1 MRQCEIYLHGI
12 RCGLLTEEDNRTFT
26 FIYDKAYLI
35 GDNAEPV
42 SLTLPLQ
49 GEPHTSPYLF
59 PAFANMLS
67 EGENR
72 QVQSQLLRIDPED
85 DFGILLAT
93 CSTDTI
99 GAITVKPIG
108 L

>member
-12 RCGLLTEEDNRTFT
+12 KCGLLTESDGREFS
-26 FIYDKAYLI
+26 FMYDKEYL
-35 GDNAEPV
+35 DMDDAQPV

-49 GEPHTSPYLF
+49 SEPHIATYLF

-72 QVQSQLLRIDPED
+72 QIQSQLLRIDPED

-93 CSTDTI
+93 CQTDTI
-99 GAITVKPIG
+99 GAITVRPIEI
-108 L
+108 

>member
-1 MRQCEIYLHGI
+1 MRQCEIFLHGI
-12 RCGLLTEEDNRTFT
+12 RCGVLTENEDRTFS
-26 FIYDKAYLI
+26 FVYDKAYLI
-35 GDNAEPV
+35 GEGAEPV

-49 GEPHTSPYLF
+49 SEAHTSPFLF

-72 QVQSQLLRIDPED
+72 QIQSQLLRIDPED

-93 CSTDTI
+93 CQTDTI
-99 GAITVKPIG
+99 GAITAKPIE
-108 L
+108 

>member
-12 RCGLLTEEDNRTFT
+12 RCGLLTEDDNRTFT
-26 FIYDKAYLI
+26 FTYDKAYLI

-42 SLTLPLQ
+42 SLTLSLQ
-49 GEPHTSPYLF
+49 IEPHTSPYLF

-72 QVQSQLLRIDPED
+72 QIQSQLLRIDPED

-93 CSTDTI
+93 CGTDTI
-99 GAITVKPIG
+99 GAITVRPIE

>member
-1 MRQCEIYLHGI
+1 MRQCEVYLHGI
-12 RCGLLTEEDNRTFT
+12 RCGILSENDNHEYSFV
-26 FIYDKAYLI
+26 YDKAYLL
-35 GDNAEPV
+35 GKGAEPV

-49 GEPHTSPYLF
+49 SEPHTSPYLF

-72 QVQSQLLRIDPED
+72 QIQSQLLRIDPED

-93 CSTDTI
+93 CHTDTI
-99 GAITVKPIG
+99 GAITFRPVAR
-108 L
+108 